1 VKPSSGKCILVFVK
15 LPETGKVKARLSRDL
30 DEDAVCS
37 LYNFFVLD
45 LLDTLKRGSYTF
57 RICFYPPET
66 EEKVA
71 HWLGRDLFYMPQA
84 GKDLGERMK
93 NAFINTFSQGYSEV
107 LLIGS
112 DIPDLQGGIIEE
124 AFEGLKKNEAVVG
137 PAFDGGYYLIG
148 FKKDTFLPEI
158 FQGIHWGTDTVFAKT
173 MEIFK
178 RNSYRV
184 HVLRKWRDVDRIEDL
199 RALFDKNRNTEF
211 SGSRTM
217 IFLTENFKN
226 FFKK

>member
-1 VKPSSGKCILVFVK
+1 VKPLSGKCILVFVK

-30 DEDAVCS
+30 DEDTVCS

-45 LLDTLKRGSYTF
+45 LLDTLKKGSHTF

-71 HWLGRDLFYMPQA
+71 DWLGKDLLYMPQA
-84 GKDLGERMK
+84 GRDLGQRMK
-93 NAFINTFSQGYSEV
+93 NAFIKIFSQGYSEV

-112 DIPDLQGGIIEE
+112 DIPDLAGPVTDE
-124 AFEGLKKNEAVVG
+124 AFDGLKNNEAVVG

-148 FKKDTFLPEI
+148 FKKETFLPEI

-178 RNSYRV
+178 RIKYRV
-184 HVLRKWRDVDRIEDL
+184 HVLTEWRDVDRIEDL
-199 RALFDKNRNTEF
+199 KALFDKNRNTEF

-217 IFLTENFKN
+217 IFLNENFKN
-226 FFKK
+226 LFKK